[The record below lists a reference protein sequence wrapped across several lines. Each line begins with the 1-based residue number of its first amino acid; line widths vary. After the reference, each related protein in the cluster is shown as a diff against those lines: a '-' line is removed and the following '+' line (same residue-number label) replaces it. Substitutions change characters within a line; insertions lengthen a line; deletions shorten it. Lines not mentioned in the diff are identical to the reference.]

1 MAGIENR
8 IEQLESE
15 DVSTGRRIVFKVQ
28 YEKTIPLPDGS
39 GFTTQI
45 IPARYREP
53 VWNDDASGDQFQ
65 VLWPLGESEG
75 DDEDDANK
83 SLSTGHREDSGS
95 SSSVIQTGCSDAPI
109 GERQFNKE
117 ER

>member
-1 MAGIENR
+1 
-8 IEQLESE
+8 
-15 DVSTGRRIVFKVQ
+15 
-28 YEKTIPLPDGS
+28 
-39 GFTTQI
+39 
-45 IPARYREP
+45 
-53 VWNDDASGDQFQ
+53 
-65 VLWPLGESEG
+65 LWPLGESEG